1 MSTVRTRFAPSPTG
15 YMHIGN
21 LRTAIYEYLVAR
33 TQQGKFILRIE
44 DTDQARLVAGA
55 IATIYKTLALV
66 GLDYDE
72 GPDCG
77 GPYGPYLQSERKPFY
92 KKYAEKLVEQGGAFY
107 CFCLKSRL
115 EALRQ
120 EAEANGQVF
129 QYDGCCKRLTATEIK
144 QRLAKGDS
152 YVIRQR
158 IPQTG
163 QTSFD
168 DLVYG
173 EITVDNARLDEGVLL
188 KSDGMPTYNF
198 ANVIDDHLME
208 ITHVVRGAEYLSSTP
223 KYNLVY
229 QAFGWD
235 IPSYI
240 HLPSIMKSA
249 TKKLS
254 KREGDASFEDF
265 LRQGYLTE
273 AIVNYIVL
281 LGWNP
286 GTTEEFFTLDD
297 LKRRFTIGGL
307 SKAPAVFDIKKLRW
321 MNGEYLRRISL
332 ADFHHYA
339 LPYYENIHHQ
349 KIDPVKV
356 SRLLHQ
362 RTEVLGEIPQQIAFL
377 AQLPEYRVDLYCNQ
391 KMKTNWGNA
400 LAYLQAALDLFVTF
414 EPWEFQPLHDAL
426 LNLAGQLGIRNGQ
439 LLWPLRIAVSGQ
451 EVTPGG
457 AIELIDVLGKPET
470 LRRISIGMEK
480 LRQAQENAIFIL
492 PN

>member
-1 MSTVRTRFAPSPTG
+1 MNTVRTRFAPSPTG

-33 TQQGKFILRIE
+33 TQQGRFILRIE

-55 IATIYKTLALV
+55 VATIYKTLALV

-77 GPYGPYLQSERKPFY
+77 GPYGPYLQSERKPLY

-107 CFCLKSRL
+107 CFCSKSRL
-115 EALRQ
+115 ETLRQ

-163 QTSFD
+163 QTSFA

-173 EITVDNARLDEGVLL
+173 EITVDNAQLDEGVLL

-229 QAFGWD
+229 QAFGWE

-240 HLPSIMKSA
+240 HLPSIMKSP

-254 KREGDASFEDF
+254 KREGDASFADF
-265 LRQGYLTE
+265 LQQGYLAE

-297 LKRRFTIGGL
+297 LKRRFTLAGL
-307 SKAPAVFDIKKLRW
+307 SKTPAVFDLKKLRW
-321 MNGEYLRRISL
+321 MNGEYLRRLSL
-332 ADFHHYA
+332 ADFHQYA
-339 LPYYENIHHQ
+339 VPYYDQ
-349 KIDPVKV
+349 LQRPGLDPLKV

-362 RTEVLGEIPQQIAFL
+362 RTAVLGEIPEQIAFL
-377 AQLPEYRVDLYCNQ
+377 TELPEYRVDLYCNQ
-391 KMKTNWGNA
+391 KMKTDYGTA
-400 LAYLQAALDLFVTF
+400 LAHLQAAQDCLVTL
-414 EPWEFQPLHDAL
+414 ESWEYQPLHVGL
-426 LNLAGQLGIRNGQ
+426 INLAGQLGVKNGQ
-439 LLWPLRIAVSGQ
+439 LLWPLRIAVSGR

-470 LRRISIGMEK
+470 LRRIAMGMEN
-480 LRQAQENAIFIL
+480 LRQVR
-492 PN
+492 